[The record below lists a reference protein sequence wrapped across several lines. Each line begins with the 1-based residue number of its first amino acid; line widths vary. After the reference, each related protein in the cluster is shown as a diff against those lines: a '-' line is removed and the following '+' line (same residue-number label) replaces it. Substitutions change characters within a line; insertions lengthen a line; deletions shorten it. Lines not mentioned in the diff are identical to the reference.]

1 MSILFNRRIYA
12 AIAATAVLAVVA
24 FNLLGGSS
32 VDVSTGDSPELPE
45 PTVEV
50 LSAQETAEAE
60 AETQTRGLQVDGVNF
75 TGDAEVDLPE
85 GSPDVVVIP
94 DIAGG
99 IAQRDLQAPIPQVS
113 PQGDIGWDI
122 QDVRV
127 RYIAATDEL
136 IIGLNSYGI
145 VGDPEGNFDPASFDP
160 EWIAAGAPGDD
171 IPDLGE
177 LEGATIGLDL
187 DEDGTFDIAIGTHWG
202 NTINEFGV
210 FTFNDFGQFIPLTPG
225 AYGAPAG
232 ELAQAPINPSEES
245 PDLVFSIA
253 NFSQLPGSDGSLNFG
268 INAAAGSG
276 ADGNIGEDS
285 IGTFAVPV
293 PVELESRL
301 GDFVFEDTNSNGIQD
316 AGEPGIESV
325 FVTLLDQDGVVI
337 DETNTDADGFFEFIV
352 PSGTFAVEFDA
363 PEGTTFTQMNAG
375 DDRAVDSNAD
385 PATGRTA
392 MVFIAPGDEDLTIDA
407 GIIPFTPA
415 PSINIEKATNG
426 QDADNA
432 PGVELIVGEE
442 ATFTFVATND
452 GNIDLTDIEITDNVL
467 GDICTHDRLTPGES
481 VTCTETATVAEGQAT
496 NVATVD
502 AVGENPDGTPAGPVT
517 DDDPS
522 NHIGIVPFI
531 PAPSIVIEKATNG
544 QDADEATGP
553 ELVVGEEATF
563 TFVATNDGNVDLVD
577 VVITDN
583 ILGDICTHD
592 RLAPG
597 ESVTCEET
605 ATVEEGQHTNVATV
619 DAVGENPDGSVGD
632 PVTDDDPSNHIG
644 IVPGPPCVVNIRGPR
659 MFHGST
665 VRDETG
671 LVAAP
676 GAEFFVI
683 TDEPGG
689 SPDQPNEQVYFM
701 VGEELHGPTPVGLGE
716 FGFTTTTGGPITVL
730 HHSVVTGD
738 TSLPNSVE
746 YEWCATDFEEA
757 LPDTVYTCPTS
768 ITGPRMFKGSTVR
781 WDSGLIAAAGS
792 TIEITTSE
800 PGGSPGQ
807 PHEQVYVFIG
817 DEQFGPTPNEHG
829 TTVYTA
835 TEGGLVRVV
844 HFSEFNE
851 TSNPNS
857 VEFTICGS
865 SLTEAS

>member
-1 MSILFNRRIYA
+1 MGILFNRRLYA
-12 AIAATAVLAVVA
+12 AIAATALVAVVVY
-24 FNLLGGSS
+24 NLMGGSTA
-32 VDVSTGDSPELPE
+32 DVSTADTPELPE

-50 LSAQETAEAE
+50 LSAQETADG
-60 AETQTRGLQVDGVNF
+60 TQSLQVDGVNF
-75 TGDAEVDLPE
+75 TGDAEVDLPAAA
-85 GSPDVVVIP
+85 PDVIVIE
-94 DIAGG
+94 DLIAGV
-99 IAQRDLQAPIPQVS
+99 AQRDLQPPIPELQ
-113 PQGDIGWDI
+113 PIGDIGWDI

-127 RYIAATDEL
+127 LYIAETDEL
-136 IIGLNSYGI
+136 VIGLNSYGI
-145 VGDPEGNFDPASFDP
+145 IGDPEGNNDPASFDQR
-160 EWIAAGAPGDD
+160 WIDGGAPGTDVA
-171 IPDLGE
+171 DLGAN
-177 LEGATIGLDL
+177 EGVTIGLDL
-187 DEDGTFDIAIGTHWG
+187 DNDGVFDLAVGTHYA
-202 NTINEFGV
+202 NSINEFGV
-210 FTFNDFGQFIPLTPG
+210 FEFTQFGGFAPLTPI
-225 AYGAPAG
+225 AYGAEIG
-232 ELAQAPINPSEES
+232 EIGQAPISPSAAS
-245 PDLVFSIA
+245 PDFVFSIA
-253 NFSQLPGSDGSLNFG
+253 NFSQLPGNEESLDFG
-268 INAAAGSG
+268 INANMGGG

-285 IGTFAVPV
+285 IGQFLVPIS
-293 PVELESRL
+293 VELESRL

-325 FVTLLDQDGVVI
+325 FVKLLDQDGVLI

-452 GNIDLTDIEITDNVL
+452 GNIDLTDIVITDNIL

-481 VTCTETATVAEGQAT
+481 VTCETTATVA
-496 NVATVD
+496 
-502 AVGENPDGTPAGPVT
+502 
-517 DDDPS
+517 
-522 NHIGIVPFI
+522 
-531 PAPSIVIEKATNG
+531 
-544 QDADEATGP
+544 
-553 ELVVGEEATF
+553 
-563 TFVATNDGNVDLVD
+563 
-577 VVITDN
+577 
-583 ILGDICTHD
+583 
-592 RLAPG
+592 
-597 ESVTCEET
+597 
-605 ATVEEGQHTNVATV
+605 EGQHTNVATV
-619 DAVGENPDGSVGD
+619 DAVGENPDGTPSG

-701 VGEELHGPTPVGLGE
+701 VGDELHGPTPVGLGE

-757 LPDTVYTCPTS
+757 IPDTVYTCPTS
-768 ITGPRMFKGSTVR
+768 ITGPRMFKNSIVR

-835 TEGGLVRVV
+835 TDGGAVRVV

-851 TSNPNS
+851 TQNPNS

-865 SLTEAS
+865 SLTEASS

>member
-1 MSILFNRRIYA
+1 M
-12 AIAATAVLAVVA
+12 
-24 FNLLGGSS
+24 
-32 VDVSTGDSPELPE
+32 
-45 PTVEV
+45 
-50 LSAQETAEAE
+50 
-60 AETQTRGLQVDGVNF
+60 
-75 TGDAEVDLPE
+75 
-85 GSPDVVVIP
+85 
-94 DIAGG
+94 
-99 IAQRDLQAPIPQVS
+99 
-113 PQGDIGWDI
+113 
-122 QDVRV
+122 
-127 RYIAATDEL
+127 
-136 IIGLNSYGI
+136 
-145 VGDPEGNFDPASFDP
+145 
-160 EWIAAGAPGDD
+160 
-171 IPDLGE
+171 
-177 LEGATIGLDL
+177 
-187 DEDGTFDIAIGTHWG
+187 
-202 NTINEFGV
+202 
-210 FTFNDFGQFIPLTPG
+210 
-225 AYGAPAG
+225 
-232 ELAQAPINPSEES
+232 
-245 PDLVFSIA
+245 
-253 NFSQLPGSDGSLNFG
+253 
-268 INAAAGSG
+268 
-276 ADGNIGEDS
+276 
-285 IGTFAVPV
+285 
-293 PVELESRL
+293 
-301 GDFVFEDTNSNGIQD
+301 
-316 AGEPGIESV
+316 
-325 FVTLLDQDGVVI
+325 
-337 DETNTDADGFFEFIV
+337 
-352 PSGTFAVEFDA
+352 
-363 PEGTTFTQMNAG
+363 
-375 DDRAVDSNAD
+375 
-385 PATGRTA
+385 
-392 MVFIAPGDEDLTIDA
+392 
-407 GIIPFTPA
+407 
-415 PSINIEKATNG
+415 
-426 QDADNA
+426 
-432 PGVELIVGEE
+432 
-442 ATFTFVATND
+442 
-452 GNIDLTDIEITDNVL
+452 L

-583 ILGDICTHD
+583 ILGDICSHD

>member
-1 MSILFNRRIYA
+1 MGILFNRRLYA
-12 AIAATAVLAVVA
+12 AIAATALVAVVVY
-24 FNLLGGSS
+24 NLMGGSTA
-32 VDVSTGDSPELPE
+32 DVSTADTPELPE

-50 LSAQETAEAE
+50 LSAQETADG
-60 AETQTRGLQVDGVNF
+60 TQSLQVDGVNF
-75 TGDAEVDLPE
+75 TGDAEVDLPAAA
-85 GSPDVVVIP
+85 PDVIVIE
-94 DIAGG
+94 DLIAGV
-99 IAQRDLQAPIPQVS
+99 AQRDLQPPIPELQ
-113 PQGDIGWDI
+113 PIGDIGWDI

-127 RYIAATDEL
+127 LYIAETDEL
-136 IIGLNSYGI
+136 VIGLNSYGI
-145 VGDPEGNFDPASFDP
+145 IGDPEGNNDPASFDQR
-160 EWIAAGAPGDD
+160 WIDGGAPGTDVA
-171 IPDLGE
+171 DLGAN
-177 LEGATIGLDL
+177 EGVTIGLDL
-187 DEDGTFDIAIGTHWG
+187 DNDGVFDLAVGTHYA
-202 NTINEFGV
+202 NSINEFGV
-210 FTFNDFGQFIPLTPG
+210 FEFTQFGGFAPLTPI
-225 AYGAPAG
+225 AYGAEIG
-232 ELAQAPINPSEES
+232 EIGQAPISPSTAS

-253 NFSQLPGSDGSLNFG
+253 NFSQLPGNEESLDFG
-268 INAAAGSG
+268 INANMGGG

-285 IGTFAVPV
+285 IGQFLVPIS
-293 PVELESRL
+293 VELESRL

-325 FVTLLDQDGVVI
+325 FVKLLDQDGVLI

-363 PEGTTFTQMNAG
+363 PEGTTFTEMNAG

-452 GNIDLTDIEITDNVL
+452 GNIDLTDIVITDNIL

-481 VTCTETATVAEGQAT
+481 VTCETTATVAEGQVQ

-502 AVGENPDGTPAGPVT
+502 AVGENPDGTPSGPVT

-522 NHIGIVPFI
+522 NHIGIVPFV
-531 PAPSIVIEKATNG
+531 PAPSINIEKATNG

-553 ELVVGEEATF
+553 ELIVGEEATF
-563 TFVATNDGNVDLVD
+563 TFVATNDGNIDLTD
-577 VVITDN
+577 IVITDN

-592 RLAPG
+592 RLTPG
-597 ESVTCEET
+597 ESVTCETT
-605 ATVEEGQHTNVATV
+605 ATVAEGQVQNVATV
-619 DAVGENPDGSVGD
+619 DAVGENPDGTPSG

-701 VGEELHGPTPVGLGE
+701 VGDELHGPTPVGLGE

-757 LPDTVYTCPTS
+757 IPDTVYTCPTS
-768 ITGPRMFKGSTVR
+768 ITGPRMFKNSIVR

-835 TEGGLVRVV
+835 TDGGAVRVV

-851 TSNPNS
+851 TQNPNS

-865 SLTEAS
+865 SLTEASS